1 MVSSIDPSQRYI
13 VFLYKGRYT
22 EQEERIIFQ
31 REPLD
36 WFLPIWTLPSVCEIR
51 DKMHVVYKE
60 LTHDWVAKS
69 QFCSCYAVRIR
80 DRMQVVCKES
90 ACDGA
95 VPNAEK
101 WNLIS
106 RIQSKHVKNCLM
118 FMKCND
124 WVCFD
129 RTLDVVFMF
138 RNAI

>member
-1 MVSSIDPSQRYI
+1 MVSSIDPSQIYI

-31 REPLD
+31 RGLLD

-60 LTHDWVAKS
+60 LTHDWVNSKVAKS
-69 QFCSCYAVRIR
+69 QLYSCYAVRIR
-80 DRMQVVCKES
+80 DIVCKES

-101 WNLIS
+101 
-106 RIQSKHVKNCLM
+106 
-118 FMKCND
+118 
-124 WVCFD
+124 
-129 RTLDVVFMF
+129 
-138 RNAI
+138 